1 MDVSGSEVVVRAADR
16 VSAYS
21 GESVS
26 LSTQDVDL
34 SAGGSVSAFAGES
47 ASLVSGRVS
56 VTAAEALHVS
66 TGATGS
72 LGFQTGSLGV
82 SADGEVSIAS
92 SSDVS
97 VVW

>member
-34 SAGGSVSAFAGES
+34 SAGGSVSAFAGECELGEWS
-47 ASLVSGRVS
+47 RVCDCGGGVARVDWRDWVVGLPDGLSWHCGR
-56 VTAAEALHVS
+56 
-66 TGATGS
+66 
-72 LGFQTGSLGV
+72 
-82 SADGEVSIAS
+82 
-92 SSDVS
+92 
-97 VVW
+97 